1 MDKEK
6 MAKKAMRGDIKAYGE
21 LIHLYQEYLYSVAF
35 LHVKN
40 EQTALDMVSECIIKG
55 YENIGRLREPKY
67 FRTWMTRILLNAI
80 NDYYRKNPVCAVYE
94 DACMAITESPNAGI
108 SPEEKIDLYQAVDA
122 LPPRYKTIII
132 LQYFENL
139 KISEIAFA
147 LGIPEGSVKA
157 YSHRAK
163 EKLRQ
168 YLKED
173 YLYV

>member
-1 MDKEK
+1 MKTPIGNNRKPECGNI
-6 MAKKAMRGDIKAYGE
+6 AGG
-21 LIHLYQEYLYSVAF
+21 
-35 LHVKN
+35 KN
-40 EQTALDMVSECIIKG
+40 RFI
-55 YENIGRLREPKY
+55 
-67 FRTWMTRILLNAI
+67 
-80 NDYYRKNPVCAVYE
+80 
-94 DACMAITESPNAGI
+94 
-108 SPEEKIDLYQAVDA
+108 QAVDA

-147 LGIPEGSVKA
+147 LDIPEGSVKA

>member
-1 MDKEK
+1 M
-6 MAKKAMRGDIKAYGE
+6 
-21 LIHLYQEYLYSVAF
+21 
-35 LHVKN
+35 
-40 EQTALDMVSECIIKG
+40 
-55 YENIGRLREPKY
+55 
-67 FRTWMTRILLNAI
+67 
-80 NDYYRKNPVCAVYE
+80 YE

-147 LGIPEGSVKA
+147 LDIPEGSVKA

-163 EKLRQ
+163 ENLRQ